1 VRGEIVAV
9 VLTRLRDRRSRFLFL
24 AGATGIFLLREVQTT
39 FSMSIRNL
47 FGLSSW
53 RVKLSTHPHLAQ
65 KLRMTGARP
74 PHALCLLDVIKDN
87 FSLTFIYKA
96 CINGRDIYGYFLRI
110 YFKKFLL
117 NESRSNISNLHK
129 QTLIAIKA
137 NVK

>member
-9 VLTRLRDRRSRFLFL
+9 VLTRIRDGRSRFVFL
-24 AGATGIFLLREVQTT
+24 AGATGICLLREVQTT
-39 FSMSIRNL
+39 FSMSIRKL

-74 PHALCLLDVIKDN
+74 PHALCLLGAIKDN
-87 FSLTFIYKA
+87 FFLTFIYKA
-96 CINGRDIYGYFLRI
+96 CITGRDVYGYFLRI
-110 YFKKFLL
+110 YFKKFLM

-129 QTLIAIKA
+129 QTRIAIKP
-137 NVK
+137 KLK